1 MLVNPLLVTSFTAAA
16 LVAILAP
23 LLLGVFLARRDG
35 GRWRYWLYGLLVFLV
50 SQGITVI
57 PAMIYF
63 QTRPAVNAA
72 LSVCRSTRRL
82 L

>member
-23 LLLGVFLARRDG
+23 LLLGVFLARRYG
-35 GRWRYWLYGLLVFLV
+35 VRWRYWLYGLLVFLV

-63 QTRPAVNAA
+63 
-72 LSVCRSTRRL
+72 
-82 L
+82 